1 MDIEALIS
9 LALYFVLMMAIGLY
23 AYRESTSDVS
33 GYMLGGRQLHPA
45 VAALSAGAS
54 DMSGWMLMGLPGAIF
69 ATGFSESW
77 IAIGLIIGAY
87 FNYRLVAPRLRVYT
101 EIADDAIT
109 IPDYFEKRF
118 NDKSRTLR
126 VVSAVVII
134 VFFTLYTSAGVVAG
148 GKLFEASFG
157 LDYRLGLFLTAGVV
171 VAYTLFG
178 GFLAVSLTDFVQGC
192 IMFVALVLVP
202 IVTIMQL
209 GGFGPTTDA
218 LSTLSVDVGGWEKPY
233 LSMIPQESL
242 GLAIIGIISTMS
254 WGLGY
259 FGQPH
264 IIVRFMAVK
273 SLKDVVTMRRIGMSW
288 MIITVIGAVLTGAA
302 GLAYVKSQN
311 IAVAE
316 DVHVARVIEAP
327 EEATSFSELED
338 IDTTG
343 AFSEGEQ
350 VMLSDQETIFILLS
364 QVIFHPYIAGFLLAA
379 ILAAIMST
387 ISSQL
392 LVSSSSL
399 TEDFYKIFLRRGAS
413 QKELVL
419 VGRISVFVVSMVAI
433 LLAFDPNSNILNLVS
448 NAWAGFGA
456 AFGPL
461 ILMSLFWRGMTRAGA
476 VAGMVIGAA
485 TVLVWIYVL
494 QLSGVMYEMVPG
506 FIAAAIA
513 IYVVS
518 GMTRKPDEQV
528 TGHFD
533 AMTDILKQG
542 TLPSES

>member
-9 LALYFVLMMAIGLY
+9 LAGYFVLMMLIGFY
-23 AYRESTSDVS
+23 AYRKSTDDVS
-33 GYMLGGRQLHPA
+33 GYMLGGRQLNPA
-45 VAALSAGAS
+45 VASLSAGAS

-69 ATGFSESW
+69 ATGLSESW

-109 IPDYFEKRF
+109 IPDFFEKRF
-118 NDKSRTLR
+118 NDTSRTLR
-126 VVSAVVII
+126 VLSAVVII
-134 VFFTLYTSAGVVAG
+134 IFFTLYTSAGVVSG

-202 IVTIMQL
+202 VVTIMQL

-218 LSTLSVDVGGWEKPY
+218 LSTLSVNMGDWDKAY

-242 GLAIIGIISTMS
+242 GLAAIGIISTMS

-273 SLKDVVTMRRIGMSW
+273 TLKDVAIMRRIGMSW

-302 GLAYVKSQN
+302 GLAYVKSQG
-311 IAVAE
+311 ITVA
-316 DVHVARVIEAP
+316 DDINVARVVDAP
-327 EEATSFSELED
+327 ADATSFSELED

-350 VMLSDQETIFILLS
+350 VVLSDQETIFILLS

-419 VGRISVFVVSMVAI
+419 VGRLSVLVVSLVAI
-433 LLAFDPNSNILNLVS
+433 ALAFDPDSNILSLVS

-456 AFGPL
+456 AFGPIIL
-461 ILMSLFWRGMTRAGA
+461 ISLFWRGMTRAAA
-476 VAGMVIGAA
+476 VAGMVTGAA
-485 TVLVWIYVL
+485 TVLIWIYVL

-506 FIAAAIA
+506 FIACTLAVLI
-513 IYVVS
+513 VS
-518 GMTRKPDEQV
+518 RFTRKPDETV

-533 AMTDILKQG
+533 SMTGILKTG
-542 TLPSES
+542 KLPSE